1 MLSFT
6 YSKILL
12 NFAPRKLNQIRVSM
26 SNKIKENILIFWGSL
41 VICIYIADSFGW
53 IDIHQLLQ
61 QVSNYEYTYEETTR
75 MVFPVLFTTL
85 ALIEIAKIIILSFQM
100 GQTSIPTLPSNSR
113 REVKLLPSIPLANIS
128 FVGANSD
135 NDITNFNT
143 AAPKDRLQEI
153 RDRHLYERS
162 ILQQQILKAIR
173 DYLFATLPPFMKD
186 EDIETLY
193 KNVEL
198 WQSSQEAPL
207 SPTMTNGK
215 LSTLDLRH
223 LAWNIGERLKWPGE
237 TRAFFIK
244 QSFPHEFRDSDI
256 SSIRRNL
263 RQQGDSVINID
274 IPDKHDYRFHPS
286 GV

>member
-41 VICIYIADSFGW
+41 AICIYIADSFGW
-53 IDIHQLLQ
+53 MDIHQLLQ
-61 QVSNYEYTYEETTR
+61 LVSNYEYTYEETTK
-75 MVFPVLFTTL
+75 MVFPILFTTL

-100 GQTSIPTLPSNSR
+100 GQTSIPPLPSNSR

-128 FVGANSD
+128 FVGAHSD
-135 NDITNFNT
+135 NDIINVNT

-153 RDRHLYERS
+153 RDRHLYEQS

-198 WQSSQEAPL
+198 WQYSQEAPL

-223 LAWNIGERLKWPGE
+223 LAWNIGERLKWPGA

-263 RQQGDSVINID
+263 RQQGDSVIKID